1 MLTINTTFIGS
12 IGSSFLLFSPHQVV
26 QQAEFPALFTA
37 DL

>member
-12 IGSSFLLFSPHQVV
+12 IGSSFLLFFPHEVV